1 MNIHQVTTQLKNGE
15 IRLTIKSLLEK
26 LVKFLTKPRR
36 PKVIKTQKT
45 TTINLERQKTISK
58 ISQSVSPNTQIKQ
71 VERKQQQ
78 KTITSFTE
86 QIPEPVTEFSPAVES
101 VSVNHMSELKPGYL
115 WDTCSIA
122 DTEDYPE
129 ILKYG
134 CDIRNKLYNGPMYV
148 LTLSNY
154 EYANKKCPANYK
166 EKIVNRGFTGKTRD
180 LYHTLLKLSKSLQVP
195 IYLVDVKNSL
205 EIKQLEKKLLPELR
219 KFGLHPGD
227 STFLAFSQLTK
238 STMITSD
245 DRLLFSSVHAQC
257 PKPIDFQKY
266 LEKIM
271 QPSPITVM
279 LRERRNYYKNHN
291 KFFREKY
298 PGWKKR

>member
-1 MNIHQVTTQLKNGE
+1 MNPLQKLLQVLRNLIG
-15 IRLTIKSLLEK
+15 
-26 LVKFLTKPRR
+26 
-36 PKVIKTQKT
+36 PKVTKTQKI
-45 TTINLERQKTISK
+45 TTINLERPKIISK
-58 ISQSVSPNTQIKQ
+58 ISQTDTPDVQIKQ

-86 QIPEPVTEFSPAVES
+86 QIPEPVTEFSPAVIP

-122 DTEDYPE
+122 DTEAYPE

-134 CDIRNKLYNGPMYV
+134 YDIRNKLYNGPMYV

-154 EYANKKCPANYK
+154 EYASKKCPANYK
-166 EKIVNRGFTGKTRD
+166 EKIINRGFTGKPRD

-195 IYLVDVKNSL
+195 IKLVNIKNSL
-205 EIKQLEKKLLPELR
+205 EIKQLEKKLLPELD
-219 KFGLHPGD
+219 KFGLHLGD
-227 STFLAFSQLTK
+227 STFLAFTILTK
-238 STMITSD
+238 STLITSD

-257 PKPIDFQKY
+257 PKPIDFQKF

-271 QPSPITVM
+271 QPSPITVV
-279 LRERRNYYKNHN
+279 LRERRNHFKHN
-291 KFFREKY
+291 

>member
-1 MNIHQVTTQLKNGE
+1 MLQKNGGL
-15 IRLTIKSLLEK
+15 RLTIKSLLEK
-26 LVKFLTKPRR
+26 LIQFFINPRH
-36 PKVIKTQKT
+36 PKTIKTQKT
-45 TTINLERQKTISK
+45 TTINLNKTPSLNK
-58 ISQSVSPNTQIKQ
+58 TSQNVSPDIEIKQ

-86 QIPEPVTEFSPAVES
+86 QIPEPVTEFSPAVIP

-134 CDIRNKLYNGPMYV
+134 YDIRNKLYNGPMYV

-166 EKIVNRGFTGKTRD
+166 EKIINRGFTGKPRD

-195 IYLVDVKNSL
+195 IYLVNVKNSL
-205 EIKQLEKKLLPELR
+205 EIQQLAKKLLPELH
-219 KFGLHPGD
+219 KFGLHPSD
-227 STFLAFSQLTK
+227 STFLAFAQLTK

-257 PKPIDFQKY
+257 PKPTNFQKF

-271 QPSPITVM
+271 QPSPITVV

-291 KFFREKY
+291 NPR
-298 PGWKKR
+298 WKKR

>member
-1 MNIHQVTTQLKNGE
+1 M
-15 IRLTIKSLLEK
+15 TIKSLLEK
-26 LVKFLTKPRR
+26 LVRFFIKPRR

-45 TTINLERQKTISK
+45 TTINLERPKTISK
-58 ISQSVSPNTQIKQ
+58 ISQRVSSPDVQIKQ
-71 VERKQQQ
+71 VERQQQ
-78 KTITSFTE
+78 QTITSFAE
-86 QIPEPVTEFSPAVES
+86 QIPDPVTEFSPAVIP

-166 EKIVNRGFTGKTRD
+166 EKIINRGFTGQPRD

-195 IYLVDVKNSL
+195 IYLVNVKNSL
-205 EIKQLEKKLLPELR
+205 EIKQLEKKLLPELA

-227 STFLAFSQLTK
+227 STFLAFAQLTK

-257 PKPIDFQKY
+257 PKPIDFQKF

-271 QPSPITVM
+271 QPSPITVV

-298 PGWKKR
+298 PGWKK

>member
-1 MNIHQVTTQLKNGE
+1 MNILQKLLQVL
-15 IRLTIKSLLEK
+15 RK
-26 LVKFLTKPRR
+26 LIG

-45 TTINLERQKTISK
+45 TTIKLNKTPSSNK
-58 ISQSVSPNTQIKQ
+58 ISQRVSPDVQIKQ

-78 KTITSFTE
+78 KTITSFLE
-86 QIPEPVTEFSPAVES
+86 PIPDPVTEFSPTVIQEFQEC
-101 VSVNHMSELKPGYL
+101 VQHISELKPGSL
-115 WDTCSIA
+115 WDTCSIMNI
-122 DTEDYPE
+122 EDYPE

-134 CDIRNKLYNGPMYV
+134 PDIKNKLYNGPMYV

-166 EKIVNRGFTGKTRD
+166 EKIIDRGFTGKPRD
-180 LYHTLLKLSKSLQVP
+180 LHSTLLKLSKSLQVP
-195 IYLVDVKNSL
+195 IYLVNIKNSL
-205 EIKQLEKKLLPELR
+205 EIKQLEKKLLPELD

-227 STFLAFSQLTK
+227 STFLAFTILTK
-238 STMITSD
+238 STLITSD

-257 PKPIDFQKY
+257 PKPIDFQKF

-271 QPSPITVM
+271 QPSPITVV
-279 LRERRNYYKNHN
+279 LRERRNYYKHN
-291 KFFREKY
+291 

>member
-1 MNIHQVTTQLKNGE
+1 MNLLQKLFQVL
-15 IRLTIKSLLEK
+15 RK
-26 LVKFLTKPRR
+26 LIG
-36 PKVIKTQKT
+36 PKVTKTQKT
-45 TTINLERQKTISK
+45 TTIKLNKTPSSNK
-58 ISQSVSPNTQIKQ
+58 ISQRVSPNTQIKQ
-71 VERKQQQ
+71 VERRQQQ

-86 QIPEPVTEFSPAVES
+86 QVPEPVIEFSPTVIQET
-101 VSVNHMSELKPGYL
+101 VQHISELKPGYL
-115 WDTCSIA
+115 WDTCSIMN
-122 DTEDYPE
+122 TEDYPE

-134 CDIRNKLYNGPMYV
+134 SDIINKLYNGPMYV

-166 EKIVNRGFTGKTRD
+166 EKIIDRGFTGKPRD
-180 LYHTLLKLSKSLQVP
+180 LHSTLLKLSKSLQVP
-195 IYLVDVKNSL
+195 IIQINVKNSL

-227 STFLAFSQLTK
+227 STFLAFTKLTK
-238 STMITSD
+238 STLITSD

-257 PKPIDFQKY
+257 PKPIDFQIF

-271 QPSPITVM
+271 QPSPITVV

>member
-1 MNIHQVTTQLKNGE
+1 MNPLQKLLQVLRNLIG
-15 IRLTIKSLLEK
+15 
-26 LVKFLTKPRR
+26 
-36 PKVIKTQKT
+36 PKVTKTQKT
-45 TTINLERQKTISK
+45 TTINLERPKIISK
-58 ISQSVSPNTQIKQ
+58 ISQTDTPDVQIKQ

-86 QIPEPVTEFSPAVES
+86 QLPEPLTEFSPTVIP
-101 VSVNHMSELKPGYL
+101 VSVQHIDELKPGLL
-115 WDTCSIA
+115 WDTCSIMN
-122 DTEDYPE
+122 TEDYPE

-134 CDIRNKLYNGPMYV
+134 HDIKNKLYNGPMYV

-154 EYANKKCPANYK
+154 EYANKKCPKDYN
-166 EKIVNRGFTGKTRD
+166 EKIIDRGFTGKPRD
-180 LYHTLLKLSKSLQVP
+180 LHSTLLKLSKSLQVP
-195 IYLVDVKNSL
+195 IYLVNVKNSL
-205 EIKQLEKKLLPELR
+205 EIKQLQKKLLPELD

-227 STFLAFSQLTK
+227 STFLAFAQLTK

-257 PKPIDFQKY
+257 PKPIDFQKF

-271 QPSPITVM
+271 QPSPITVV

-291 KFFREKY
+291 NPR
-298 PGWKKR
+298 WKKL

>member
-1 MNIHQVTTQLKNGE
+1 
-15 IRLTIKSLLEK
+15 LTFKSLLEK
-26 LVKFLTKPRR
+26 LVRFFIKPRR

-45 TTINLERQKTISK
+45 TTINLERPKTISK
-58 ISQSVSPNTQIKQ
+58 ISQRVSPDVQIKQ

-86 QIPEPVTEFSPAVES
+86 QIPEPVTEFSPTVIQEN
-101 VSVNHMSELKPGYL
+101 VQHISELKPGSL
-115 WDTCSIA
+115 WDTCSIMN
-122 DTEDYPE
+122 TEDYPE

-134 CDIRNKLYNGPMYV
+134 HDIKNKLYNGPMYV

-166 EKIVNRGFTGKTRD
+166 EKIIDRGFTGKPRD
-180 LYHTLLKLSKSLQVP
+180 LHSTLLKVSKSLQVP
-195 IYLVDVKNSL
+195 IIQINVKNSL
-205 EIKQLEKKLLPELR
+205 EIKQLEKKLLPELD

-227 STFLAFSQLTK
+227 STFLAFAQLTK

-257 PKPIDFQKY
+257 PKPTNFQEF

-291 KFFREKY
+291 NPR
-298 PGWKKR
+298 WKK

>member
-1 MNIHQVTTQLKNGE
+1 MNPLQKLLQV
-15 IRLTIKSLLEK
+15 IRNLIG
-26 LVKFLTKPRR
+26 P
-36 PKVIKTQKT
+36 KT
-45 TTINLERQKTISK
+45 TKTSKTITKDLKRPKTISK
-58 ISQSVSPNTQIKQ
+58 ISQRVLPDVQIKQ
-71 VERKQQQ
+71 VEHSQQQ
-78 KTITSFTE
+78 QTITSFTE
-86 QIPEPVTEFSPAVES
+86 QIPYPVTEFSPS
-101 VSVNHMSELKPGYL
+101 VIRVPYNCISELKPGYL
-115 WDTCSIA
+115 WDTCSIMN
-122 DTEDYPE
+122 TEDYTE

-134 CDIRNKLYNGPMYV
+134 CDIKNKLYNGPMYV
-148 LTLSNY
+148 LTLSEY
-154 EYANKKCPANYK
+154 EYADKKCPK
-166 EKIVNRGFTGKTRD
+166 DHDEKVIDRGFTGNPRNF
-180 LYHTLLKLSKSLQVP
+180 YHTLLKLSISLQVP
-195 IYLVDVKNSL
+195 IYLVKVGNSP

-227 STFLAFSQLTK
+227 STFLSFAQLTK
-238 STMITSD
+238 STMVTSD

-257 PKPIDFQKY
+257 PNPTNFHKF

>member
-1 MNIHQVTTQLKNGE
+1 MNLLQKLFQVL
-15 IRLTIKSLLEK
+15 RK
-26 LVKFLTKPRR
+26 LIGQ
-36 PKVIKTQKT
+36 KVTKTQKT
-45 TTINLERQKTISK
+45 TTIKLNKTPSSNK
-58 ISQSVSPNTQIKQ
+58 ISQRVSPNTQIKQ
-71 VERKQQQ
+71 VERRQQQ

-86 QIPEPVTEFSPAVES
+86 QIPEPVTEFSPTVIQEN
-101 VSVNHMSELKPGYL
+101 VQHISELKPGYL
-115 WDTCSIA
+115 WDTCSIMN
-122 DTEDYPE
+122 TEDYPE

-134 CDIRNKLYNGPMYV
+134 SDIINKLYNGPMYV
-148 LTLSNY
+148 LTLSNF

-166 EKIVNRGFTGKTRD
+166 EKIIDRGFTGKPRD
-180 LYHTLLKLSKSLQVP
+180 LHSTLLKLSKSLQVP
-195 IYLVDVKNSL
+195 IIQINIKNSL
-205 EIKQLEKKLLPELR
+205 EIKQLEKKLLPELA

-227 STFLAFSQLTK
+227 STFLAFAQLTK

-257 PKPIDFQKY
+257 PKPIDFQIF

-271 QPSPITVM
+271 QPSPITVV

>member
-1 MNIHQVTTQLKNGE
+1 
-15 IRLTIKSLLEK
+15 LTFKSLLEK
-26 LVKFLTKPRR
+26 LIRFFIKPRR
-36 PKVIKTQKT
+36 PKTTKTQKT
-45 TTINLERQKTISK
+45 ITIKLNKTSSSNRIP
-58 ISQSVSPNTQIKQ
+58 QRVLPDVQIKQ

-86 QIPEPVTEFSPAVES
+86 QIPEPVTEFSPDVIR
-101 VSVNHMSELKPGYL
+101 VSVKHISELKPGYL

-122 DTEDYPE
+122 TTEDYQE
-129 ILKYG
+129 ILQHG
-134 CDIRNKLYNGPMYV
+134 RDIRNKLYNGPMYV

-154 EYANKKCPANYK
+154 EYANKKCPKNYN
-166 EKIVNRGFTGKTRD
+166 EKVIDRVFTGKPRD
-180 LYHTLLKLSKSLQVP
+180 LHSTLLKLSKSLQVP
-195 IYLVDVKNSL
+195 IIQINVKNSL
-205 EIKQLEKKLLPELR
+205 EIKQLEKKLLPELD

-227 STFLAFSQLTK
+227 STFLAFTILTK
-238 STMITSD
+238 STLITSD
-245 DRLLFSSVHAQC
+245 NRLLFSSVHAQC
-257 PKPIDFQKY
+257 PKPIDFQIF

-271 QPSPITVM
+271 QPSPITVV